1 MSERAGHP
9 HPNEIAA
16 KAMTTRK
23 YAQCQ
28 GHSKIIFATNRA
40 ENLCYHYRNIFR
52 YELKAGDILL
62 IARWNI
68 AISMA
73 STIKSCKG

>member
-1 MSERAGHP
+1 MSKKRCIGNGIACLQAMPRAKLVFCS
-9 HPNEIAA
+9 A
-16 KAMTTRK
+16 
-23 YAQCQ
+23 
-28 GHSKIIFATNRA
+28 NRA
-40 ENLCYHYRNIFR
+40 ENLRYHYRNIFR